1 MIVLGL
7 GATVI
12 AAATLAAVYLLLD
25 IDAGRALA
33 KARVF

>member
-7 GATVI
+7 GATLI
-12 AAATLAAVYLLLD
+12 ASATLAALYLLID
-25 IDAGRALA
+25 IEAARTKA

>member
-12 AAATLAAVYLLLD
+12 AAATLAAICLLMG
-25 IDAGRALA
+25 IDAGRAPV
-33 KARVF
+33 KVRVF

>member
-7 GATVI
+7 GATLI
-12 AAATLAAVYLLLD
+12 AAATLAALYLLID
-25 IDAGRALA
+25 IDATRATS

>member
-7 GATVI
+7 GAALI
-12 AAATLAAVYLLLD
+12 ASATFAAVTLLID

-33 KARVF
+33 RGKVF

>member
-7 GATVI
+7 GATLI
-12 AAATLAAVYLLLD
+12 ACATLAALYLLID
-25 IDAGRALA
+25 IDAARTTA

>member
-12 AAATLAAVYLLLD
+12 AATTLAAIYLLID
-25 IDAGRALA
+25 IDATRATG
-33 KARVF
+33 KVRVF

>member
-7 GATVI
+7 GAAMI
-12 AAATLAAVYLLLD
+12 ATATLAAIYLLLD
-25 IDAGRALA
+25 IDAGRAPA

>member
-7 GATVI
+7 GATLI
-12 AAATLAAVYLLLD
+12 ASVTLAALYLLID
-25 IDAGRALA
+25 IETARTQA

>member
-1 MIVLGL
+1 MIVLAL

-12 AAATLAAVYLLLD
+12 ASATLAAVYLLLD
-25 IDAGRALA
+25 IEAGRTTA

>member
-7 GATVI
+7 GATLI
-12 AAATLAAVYLLLD
+12 AAATLAAVYMLLD
-25 IDAGRALA
+25 IDAGRAPA